1 MADEVTTTEAAGSP
15 VDCLVRRHACS
26 VPAEL
31 RVPLRDLV
39 ALKIEIDRDVE
50 RRKVPP
56 CMECGAETPE
66 QAETMCH
73 CGGDKDDCHGSRL
86 WN

>member
-1 MADEVTTTEAAGSP
+1 MRDTTAENGGEGSEAAG
-15 VDCLVRRHACS
+15 VRRRCS
-26 VPAEL
+26 VPPEL
-31 RVPLRDLV
+31 RIPLRELV